1 MGNEEIKFPLS
12 KKARMEFSDKYEKI
26 FFKKPVHNISDEKL
40 VEMVNSNLEK
50 LGANEKLSNESSQEG
65 IQDEENGQGDG
76 NIDAKNG
83 NTENGEENGEAGVK
97 DEDYET
103 ASAQYEEY
111 FGRKPL
117 VDYDSK
123 RLFAEIEED
132 KAKKLEI
139 EDAKNKYFAL
149 FGKQPLEEMTIQ
161 QINSQIANE
170 EKRLSDAKVDS
181 KAKKEPKAEE
191 LEFDS
196 ATQMVIVN
204 KKNPSD
210 KRVINKATF
219 DFLKHDFEE
228 VPNIPKELKNK

>member
-1 MGNEEIKFPLS
+1 MN
-12 KKARMEFSDKYEKI
+12 
-26 FFKKPVHNISDEKL
+26 
-40 VEMVNSNLEK
+40 
-50 LGANEKLSNESSQEG
+50 
-65 IQDEENGQGDG
+65 
-76 NIDAKNG
+76 
-83 NTENGEENGEAGVK
+83 
-97 DEDYET
+97 
-103 ASAQYEEY
+103 
-111 FGRKPL
+111 
-117 VDYDSK
+117 
-123 RLFAEIEED
+123 
-132 KAKKLEI
+132 
-139 EDAKNKYFAL
+139 DAKNKYFAL

>member
-1 MGNEEIKFPLS
+1 MSNEEIKFPLS
-12 KKARMEFSDKYEKI
+12 KKAKAEFSDKYEKI

-40 VEMVNSNLEK
+40 VELVNANIEK
-50 LGANEKLSNESSQEG
+50 LGSDEKLSNESSQEG

-83 NTENGEENGEAGVK
+83 NTENGEENGGAGVI

-139 EDAKNKYFAL
+139 EDAKNKYFDL

-181 KAKKEPKAEE
+181 KAKKEPKAED
-191 LEFDS
+191 LEFNS
-196 ATQMVIVN
+196 ETQMIIVN
-204 KKNPSD
+204 KKNHSD

-219 DFLKHDFEE
+219 DFLKHDFDE
-228 VPNIPKELKNK
+228 VPNIPKELKK